1 MGGFWSDIAK
11 QSHGQEAV
19 GTWPGQDAAAPA
31 AAGGGAER
39 VGVRQRPGRRSRQ
52 VRHWE
57 DALCKTNTS
66 AIKDAQQQAAQ
77 FNTNGDSSK
86 FTPGTSADSKQ
97 ARTIANYAFW
107 DMFS

>member
-1 MGGFWSDIAK
+1 M
-11 QSHGQEAV
+11 QNEHQCH
-19 GTWPGQDAAAPA
+19 Q
-31 AAGGGAER
+31 
-39 VGVRQRPGRRSRQ
+39 GR
-52 VRHWE
+52 E
-57 DALCKTNTS
+57 
-66 AIKDAQQQAAQ
+66 QQAAQ